1 MVVRKTG
8 KNGKIEKTG
17 KINKKTNKKPKSE
30 SNTQLFLPPQK
41 TKTQKEVSTHEANL
55 FQPNYTQTGIVPSSN
70 KSRECS
76 CCVAALANS
85 SPFNTCHLMGYP
97 FRLDTRSI

>member
-30 SNTQLFLPPQK
+30 SNTQLFPPLKKQKHKKKSPHTKPTCFNQITLRPELFPAQINLENVAAALPP
-41 TKTQKEVSTHEANL
+41 
-55 FQPNYTQTGIVPSSN
+55 
-70 KSRECS
+70 
-76 CCVAALANS
+76 
-85 SPFNTCHLMGYP
+85 SPIHP
-97 FRLDTRSI
+97 RLIHVI